1 MKNITL
7 FVAVFITLT
16 SLFSQAPQKM
26 SYQAV
31 IRTNSNTLLVNK
43 LVGMKISVLKSSS
56 NGTSVYVETQTPTT
70 NSNGLVTIE
79 IGTGTV
85 VSGNFSNINW
95 ADASYFLKT
104 ETDPT
109 GGSSYSINA
118 TSELLSVPY
127 ALYAGNVVDYTG
139 GTGISVNGNSI
150 SNTAPDRTVSII
162 GQNGTSVTGAYPDF
176 TVSSPVYIGSTGIS
190 IASNTISNTAPDLT
204 VSIIGQNG
212 TSVTGAYPN
221 FTVSSA
227 VLPKIVSGSTGGGMA
242 PLINSG
248 SGFSFASVGTGRYNI
263 TFDIP
268 FSSIPT
274 IIGSVN
280 NSNNSQI
287 SLEEQIKISDIT
299 TTGFS
304 VITLKGS
311 GTSLLTLTNN
321 IPFSFI
327 AIGQ

>member
-109 GGSSYSINA
+109 GGSSYSISA

-150 SNTAPDRTVSII
+150 SNTAPDR
-162 GQNGTSVTGAYPDF
+162 
-176 TVSSPVYIGSTGIS
+176 
-190 IASNTISNTAPDLT
+190 T

-327 AIGQ
+327 AICQ

>member
-7 FVAVFITLT
+7 FIAVLITVT
-16 SLFSQAPQKM
+16 NVFSQTPQKM

-31 IRTNSNTLLVNK
+31 IRTNNNTLLINK
-43 LVGMKISVLKSSS
+43 LVGMKISVVKSSS
-56 NGTSVYVETQTPTT
+56 NGASVYVETQTPTT
-70 NSNGLVTIE
+70 NPNGLITIE

-85 VSGNFSNINW
+85 VSGSFSSINW
-95 ADASYFLKT
+95 ADGPYFLKT

-109 GGSSYSINA
+109 GGSSYSIGA

-127 ALYAGNVVDYTG
+127 ALYAGNVIDYAG
-139 GTGISVNGNSI
+139 GTGIAVNSNTI
-150 SNTAPDRTVSII
+150 SNTAPDRTVSIT
-162 GQNGTSVTGAYPDF
+162 GQNGTSVTG
-176 TVSSPVYIGSTGIS
+176 T
-190 IASNTISNTAPDLT
+190 
-204 VSIIGQNG
+204 
-212 TSVTGAYPN
+212 YPN
-221 FTVSSA
+221 FNVSSA

-242 PLINSG
+242 PVMTSG
-248 SGFSFASVGTGRYNI
+248 SGFSFASVGAGRYNI
-263 TFDIP
+263 TFDVP
-268 FSSIPT
+268 FPNIPT

-280 NSNNSQI
+280 NSNNNQI

-304 VITLKGS
+304 VITLVGS

>member
-7 FVAVFITLT
+7 FIAVLMTVT
-16 SLFSQAPQKM
+16 NVFSQTPQKM

-31 IRTNSNTLLVNK
+31 IRTNNNTLLINK
-43 LVGMKISVLKSSS
+43 LVGMKISVVKSSS
-56 NGTSVYVETQTPTT
+56 NGASVYVETQTPTT
-70 NSNGLVTIE
+70 NPNGLITIE
-79 IGTGTV
+79 IGTGAV
-85 VSGNFSNINW
+85 VSGSFSSINW
-95 ADASYFLKT
+95 ADGPYFLKT

-109 GGSSYSINA
+109 GGSAYSIGA

-127 ALYAGNVVDYTG
+127 ALYAGNVIDYAG
-139 GTGISVNGNSI
+139 GTGISVNSNTISNTAPDQTVSIAGQNGTSVTGTYPNFTVSSPVYTGSTGISITGSTI
-150 SNTAPDRTVSII
+150 SNTAPDRTVSIT
-162 GQNGTSVTGAYPDF
+162 GQNGTSVTG
-176 TVSSPVYIGSTGIS
+176 T
-190 IASNTISNTAPDLT
+190 
-204 VSIIGQNG
+204 
-212 TSVTGAYPN
+212 YPN
-221 FTVSSA
+221 FNVSSA

-242 PLINSG
+242 PVITSG
-248 SGFSFASVGTGRYNI
+248 SGFYFASVGAGRYNI
-263 TFDIP
+263 TFDVP
-268 FSSIPT
+268 FSNMPT

-280 NSNNSQI
+280 NSNNNQI

-304 VITLKGS
+304 VITLVGS